1 MTPALFFLCILGT
14 AAAIPTNAR
23 FLSGHVNPT
32 TAALVTPDDTAA
44 PSAGVEAAADIENHA
59 DDKDEQPSA
68 LKSEE
73 ENREQSTEQ
82 DKAYSHEED
91 LKDEED
97 GDGDLSVNLEYSP
110 TEGAS
115 DAQDSTSEPPQQE
128 KLPESTDFPAV
139 ASTSSVDSNRQANVT
154 KGEGSQ
160 EQSEG
165 DANQQLNKNSQH
177 SQDLMDEGSPEQDP
191 GAPDEEEEEEEEE
204 PGDVGAPSDNQERE
218 KEPPEEQPISKQE
231 GNSDQSD
238 EPLEESSQPTQLSK
252 MEKNGFEQ
260 GNQGQEGNSNAE
272 EEDKTASSAK
282 HIHHTE
288 WQGQEG
294 KAVLEATG
302 SQKDVDEKTVSAEP
316 NDGVAVLAWNHGA
329 SYDGSKDD
337 SKHGTSDDYFIPSQE
352 LLEAGKTDPLS
363 YYLKRVEQATDENEK
378 VDKSEA
384 GDNQRA
390 KKADSSPNVEPSDE
404 GNSRGHSADSCMNF
418 QCKRGHTCE
427 ADQQG
432 KPHCVCQDPETCP
445 PAKILDQV
453 CGTDNQT
460 YASSC
465 HLFATKCQL
474 EGTKKGH
481 QLQLDYFGACKSI
494 PACTDFEVAQ
504 FPLRM
509 RDWLKNILMQL
520 YEPNPKHDGYLNEK
534 QRSKVK
540 KIYLDEKRLLAG
552 DHPIELL
559 LRDFKKNYHM
569 YVYPV
574 HWQFN
579 ELDQHPADRILTHSE
594 LAPLRASLVPME
606 HCITRFFEECD
617 PNKDKHITLKEW
629 GHCFGIKE
637 EDIDE
642 NLLF

>member
-1 MTPALFFLCILGT
+1 MTIALFFLYILGT

-23 FLSGHVNPT
+23 FLSDNSSPT
-32 TAALVTPDDTAA
+32 PTSVVTLDDAAA
-44 PSAGVEAAADIENHA
+44 PSAGPEAAAGIENHA
-59 DDKDEQPSA
+59 NDEAEIPSA
-68 LKSEE
+68 LKLEE
-73 ENREQSTEQ
+73 ETQEQPTEQ
-82 DKAYSHEED
+82 DKAYSHEAD
-91 LKDEED
+91 MKDEED
-97 GDGDLSVNLEYSP
+97 SDGDLSVNLEYSP
-110 TEGAS
+110 TEGAM
-115 DAQDSTSEPPQQE
+115 DIQEGTSEPPQK
-128 KLPESTDFPAV
+128 KLLENTDFPAV
-139 ASTSSVDSNRQANVT
+139 ASTSFVDSNQHANIT
-154 KGEGSQ
+154 KVEGSQ
-160 EQSEG
+160 EQPVG
-165 DANQQLNKNSQH
+165 DANQQLDRSSKRD
-177 SQDLMDEGSPEQDP
+177 QDLIGAESQEQDP
-191 GAPDEEEEEEEEE
+191 ENEEEEGEEE
-204 PGDVGAPSDNQERE
+204 PRDVGFPSDDQERE
-218 KEPPEEQPISKQE
+218 KESLEEQPISKQK
-231 GNSDQSD
+231 NSDQSD
-238 EPLEESSQPTQLSK
+238 DDLEESSQPTQISK
-252 MEKNGFEQ
+252 MQKNGSEP
-260 GNQGQEGNSNAE
+260 GNQGQEGNFQAE
-272 EEDKTASSAK
+272 GEDDKAGISKK
-282 HIHHTE
+282 HVQHTE

-294 KAVLEATG
+294 KAGLEAIG
-302 SQKDVDEKTVSAEP
+302 NQKDMDEKTVSTEP
-316 NDGVAVLAWNHGA
+316 TDDGAVMARNHGA
-329 SYDGSKDD
+329 SDNGGNDD
-337 SKHGTSDDYFIPSQE
+337 AKHGTSDDYFAPSQE
-352 LLEAGKTDPLS
+352 FLEAGKTHSLA
-363 YYLKRVEQATDENEK
+363 YYLKYGEEATDGNEN
-378 VDKSEA
+378 VDESEA
-384 GDNQRA
+384 GDDQGA
-390 KKADSSPNVEPSDE
+390 KKAKSSPNVEPSDE
-404 GNSRGHSADSCMNF
+404 SNSRGHSADSCMNF
-418 QCKRGHTCE
+418 QCKRGHICE

-460 YASSC
+460 YDSTC
-465 HLFATKCQL
+465 HLFATKCRL

-559 LRDFKKNYHM
+559 MRDFKKNYHM

-579 ELDQHPADRILTHSE
+579 ELDRHPADRILTHSE